1 MTGPLGAPIVL
12 VHREVTCPD
21 CHRDAY
27 VTTDGTS
34 AYTEAVG
41 LEFVGG
47 SREGTIVSTLCPA
60 PDPHQADGLELSAC
74 RGTLLVDLGE
84 EEAWEPASSELLAR
98 LALAGRL
105 DV

>member
-1 MTGPLGAPIVL
+1 MTRPAAPLVL

-34 AYTEAVG
+34 AYTESVG
-41 LEFVGG
+41 LEYVGG

-60 PDPHQADGLELSAC
+60 PDIHDSHPDAAPC
-74 RGTLLVDLGE
+74 YGTLLVDLSE
-84 EEAWEPASSELLAR
+84 EAAWEPASSELLAR
-98 LALAGRL
+98 LSLAGRL
-105 DV
+105 DA

>member
-1 MTGPLGAPIVL
+1 MTAPLGAPLVL

-34 AYTEAVG
+34 AYTESVG

-60 PDPHQADGLELSAC
+60 PERHDPEGVC

-98 LALAGRL
+98 LSLAGRL
-105 DV
+105 EV